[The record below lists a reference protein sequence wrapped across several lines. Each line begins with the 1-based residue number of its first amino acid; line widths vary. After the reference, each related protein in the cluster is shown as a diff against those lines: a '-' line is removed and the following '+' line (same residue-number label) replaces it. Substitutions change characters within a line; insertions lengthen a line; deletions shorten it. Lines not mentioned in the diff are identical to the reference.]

1 MHCGDVFRFF
11 SSACVLWRRYLA
23 TARSLEVDGQITED
37 LRTMLFVNPGNA
49 AGLDLAVFN
58 IQRGREHGLPDY
70 NTMREAYGLPR
81 RR

>member
-1 MHCGDVFRFF
+1 MSFVFLFLRMC
-11 SSACVLWRRYLA
+11 AIAVRRYLA

>member
-1 MHCGDVFRFF
+1 MCHGD
-11 SSACVLWRRYLA
+11 SVLCRYLG
-23 TARSLEVDGQITED
+23 TARALEVDAHITD
-37 LRTMLFVNPGNA
+37 GLRTMLFVIPGDA

-81 RR
+81 RRCQ